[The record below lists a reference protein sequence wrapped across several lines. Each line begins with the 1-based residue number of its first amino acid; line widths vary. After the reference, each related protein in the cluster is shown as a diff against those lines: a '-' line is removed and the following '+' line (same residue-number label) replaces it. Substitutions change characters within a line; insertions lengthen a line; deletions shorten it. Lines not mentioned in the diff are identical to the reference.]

1 MFPEELTDVRIS
13 LPSSPIT
20 TTIATTQTATS
31 ISSNSITI
39 PIQSQ
44 SFITQTKSI
53 NENQQQQQEHDEQQ
67 QPEQQHN
74 EQHNNKKSNENEKIL
89 AQNIDDNEKKLIKN
103 QNERIEK
110 TGSAQANIIDV
121 VIDIPTLS
129 SLSSE
134 VITKTIKIENDIK
147 LKGESNQIKKKSL
160 LSLSSIIPTFL
171 KSSPSSVSSESLSSS
186 QATSVSSSSILTL
199 KSSYLPCSLF
209 TRKLIIPLKNELI
222 SVITGA
228 SIQLPSSISSSTS
241 SILPSKLIEL
251 PSSSSSSS
259 STTISLPTSS
269 TSGIKSEIITIDR
282 IIDCKEIYNDKK
294 QQQQEQQQQIK
305 KYNAIDH
312 HYKFIPPPLFVIL
325 VSIIEIAVFLYESWA
340 MKYQDDYNSSNDG
353 IPVPSDSVLVYR
365 PDRRQE
371 VWRFFSYM
379 VLHANWFHLSFNVIV
394 QLIIGIPL
402 ELIHGSI
409 RICCIYLAGVFA
421 GSLGTSVVDSK
432 VYLVGASGGVYA
444 LLGSHLANILL
455 NYKNIKYVTIKL
467 ISIFIFGICDIGFA
481 IYTRYFQ
488 KVDVIINVHIGND
501 ERTSTISV
509 INPSP
514 PISYIAHLSGILAG
528 LTIGL
533 LILKNFHN
541 NNINDLLIN
550 NNNNN
555 RENDNINN
563 KNFYKYYKILLWWTA
578 LFIYMAFIIFTITFN
593 IMNTMTPQILEEKGQ
608 VIKQY
613 LFHDLGS
620 S

>member
-147 LKGESNQIKKKSL
+147 LK
-160 LSLSSIIPTFL
+160 
-171 KSSPSSVSSESLSSS
+171 
-186 QATSVSSSSILTL
+186 
-199 KSSYLPCSLF
+199 
-209 TRKLIIPLKNELI
+209 
-222 SVITGA
+222 GA